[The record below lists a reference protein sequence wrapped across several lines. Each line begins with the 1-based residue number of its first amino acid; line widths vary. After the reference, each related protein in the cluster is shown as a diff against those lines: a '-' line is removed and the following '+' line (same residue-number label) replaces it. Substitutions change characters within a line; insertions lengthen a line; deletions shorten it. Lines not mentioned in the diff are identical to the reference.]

1 MKKTDESEDREMD
14 KKAICKWVTFGIT
27 TMLLAGMCCAGEPD
41 EKAPLQR
48 YELFEK
54 KIQQANDK
62 YGFMSTGTATV
73 EIKSDYGTYI
83 WPEEIADHSEGILFM
98 DVHDYDGD
106 GDDELLLLRRQEG
119 YANIEYVNGASAP
132 DRHEYCFE
140 MYEYSEL
147 RQAYLSS
154 RFVAGVF
161 DIYDLFTGEASA
173 IVFLRDKDGK
183 ADIFMETYKRMQD
196 HPQNISLIHLNYD
209 GSKFVDYSGFR
220 YGCLFW
226 GDDCMQFQQF
236 KSLAA
241 FDFLSYPA
249 GANDPNVDVIAS
261 ADTEEDE
268 VVAGA
273 LQAALAEYGLALRDK
288 EDSEDQDTGTE
299 NKLKEDLDELM
310 DHSALGG
317 YQSDGGVMR
326 ALGYVAVCNA
336 GAGSEAGYE
345 NVEFEQYAYT
355 PDPEGIDRASLGE
368 E

>member
-1 MKKTDESEDREMD
+1 MYYEKNDESEDREMD
-14 KKAICKWVTFGIT
+14 KKAICRCVTFGIT

-54 KIQQANDK
+54 KVQQANDE
-62 YGFMSTGTATV
+62 YGFMSTGTATI
-73 EIKSDYGTYI
+73 EIKSDYGTYV

-132 DRHEYCFE
+132 DRREYCFE
-140 MYEYSEL
+140 MYEYSEM

-154 RFVAGVF
+154 RFVVGVF

-226 GDDCMQFQQF
+226 GDDCVQFQQF

-261 ADTEEDE
+261 AD
-268 VVAGA
+268 A
-273 LQAALAEYGLALRDK
+273 
-288 EDSEDQDTGTE
+288 GTE
-299 NKLKEDLDELM
+299 NTLREDLDELM

-326 ALGYVAVCNA
+326 ALGYVAVRNA
-336 GAGSEAGYE
+336 GAGSEDGYE
-345 NVEFEQYAYT
+345 NVKFEQYAYT
-355 PDPEGIDRASLGE
+355 LDPEGIDRAFLG
-368 E
+368 